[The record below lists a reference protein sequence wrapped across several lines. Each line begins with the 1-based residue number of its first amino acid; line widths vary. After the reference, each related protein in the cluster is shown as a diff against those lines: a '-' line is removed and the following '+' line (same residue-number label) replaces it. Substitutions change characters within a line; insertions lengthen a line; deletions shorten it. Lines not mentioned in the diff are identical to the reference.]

1 MKHSIEYFLDVND
14 TLTPSDLSLGDIASS
29 EWWIFLKPL
38 FDDLLWMYYGDRVVF
53 YNRRFPEDNDQKCI
67 NNIIRTFIINL
78 KTKARNYDR
87 LFNVYMMDYNPLWNV
102 DGVTGIVTQDDHTGT
117 NTRTKTGDDTVKAS
131 GTDTDTLSGSDVVS
145 SDGSD
150 VVTLS
155 GRDTD
160 TLSGRDVDTLSG
172 SDVDTLSGSD
182 TVSESI
188 TKDDTTRNGN
198 EVIADSGTD
207 TVTRQVTT
215 FDSND
220 AWLNHD
226 KDSTLHGKSETHTYN
241 NVKDAHEKESE
252 VETSYGKVDTMAY
265 GKVDTMSYGKV
276 DTMAY
281 GKVDTT
287 EYGREDTTEYGKV
300 DTKVYGRQD
309 KTTYNTEEEE
319 ERDLSDKHLEMQIR
333 QGNIGVTSSQSL
345 YQQEL
350 DAWRNELNIFAKN
363 VVKDCVNL
371 VSYAVEGV

>member
-14 TLTPSDLSLGDIASS
+14 TLTPSDASLGDIASS
-29 EWWIFLKPL
+29 DWWVFLKPL

-78 KTKARNYDR
+78 KTKAHNYDR
-87 LFNVYMMDYNPLWNV
+87 LYDVYMQDYNPLWNV

-117 NTRTKTGDDTVKAS
+117 DTRAKTGDDTVKAS

-150 VVTLS
+150 VT
-155 GRDTD
+155 
-160 TLSGRDVDTLSG
+160 TLSG

-182 TVSESI
+182 VVGESV
-188 TKDDTTRNGN
+188 TKDDTTRSGN
-198 EVIADSGTD
+198 EVHAKSGYDTTEKDGEVTD
-207 TVTRQVTT
+207 TKKVTT
-215 FDSND
+215 FDSQGN
-220 AWLNHD
+220 WL
-226 KDSTLHGKSETHTYN
+226 DSEKNINVPDTVDTNRYNSSDTITYN

-252 VETSYGKVDTMAY
+252 VETEYGKI
-265 GKVDTMSYGKV
+265 DTMSYGKV
-276 DTMAY
+276 DT
-281 GKVDTT
+281 V

-300 DTKVYGRQD
+300 DTRVYGRQD
-309 KTTYNTEEEE
+309 KTTYNSEDEET
-319 ERDLSDKHLEMQIR
+319 RDLHDKHLEMQIR

-345 YQQEL
+345 YTQEQEVWL
-350 DAWRNELNIFAKN
+350 NELNVFAKM